1 MAQTPSE
8 LPDPFTLLRTIRDD
22 LKVRI
27 HLAGM
32 EARQTFDQL
41 DAESEKLLAKAERTS
56 KDKLETLI
64 EKLRKLQRTIGQH

>member
-1 MAQTPSE
+1 MAETKSE

-32 EARQTFDQL
+32 EARKTFDQL
-41 DAESEKLLAKAERTS
+41 DAESEKLLAKAERAS
-56 KDKLETLI
+56 KDKLETVI
-64 EKLRKLQRTIGQH
+64 EQLRKLQRTIGQH

>member
-1 MAQTPSE
+1 MAQSKPE
-8 LPDPFTLLRTIRDD
+8 LSDPFTILRTIRDE

-32 EARQTFDQL
+32 EARNTFDQL
-41 DAESEKLLAKAERTS
+41 DAESEKILGKAERAS
-56 KDKLETLI
+56 KDTLETVI